1 MSAKVAQDPPPA
13 SRPVVTTVLLQEIG
27 FKPAMTGGGAGYELG
42 LGPLQLSALECIGPE
57 FTQRVL
63 LSGNYATS
71 RTIGMVNHLLPID
84 FETREEGLAFLA
96 HALRSFKLGEHEPA
110 WLVAGRGYA
119 HLLPGERER
128 AGYDAEYAARP
139 SCTVSREW
147 LRLALR
153 TFAEKSGAA
162 DADTPIQFLFD
173 GALLTIRRG
182 QVVVSMPAS
191 GKRWTNGYEISPDVP
206 LAPPSRFMQP
216 EVDISVF
223 RGDLTIGPLR
233 FRGAVPCSLSHPTGP
248 EHE

>member
-1 MSAKVAQDPPPA
+1 MSEAVAKDPSSA
-13 SRPVVTTVLLQEIG
+13 SRPVVTTTLLQEIG
-27 FKPAMTGGGAGYELG
+27 FEPAMTDGGAGYALV

-57 FTQRVL
+57 FVERVL

-71 RTIGMVNHLLPID
+71 RTIGTVNHLLPID

-110 WLVAGRGYA
+110 WLVAGRDYA

-128 AGYDAEYAARP
+128 AAYDAEYAARP
-139 SCTVSREW
+139 NCTVSREW

-153 TFAEKSGAA
+153 TFAERAGAA
-162 DADTPIQFLFD
+162 DAATPIRFLFD
-173 GALLTIRRG
+173 GALLTIRRE

-191 GKRWTNGYEISPDVP
+191 GRRWETGYEISPDVP

-233 FRGAVPCSLSHPTGP
+233 FCGAVPCSSGHPTGSA
-248 EHE
+248 HE